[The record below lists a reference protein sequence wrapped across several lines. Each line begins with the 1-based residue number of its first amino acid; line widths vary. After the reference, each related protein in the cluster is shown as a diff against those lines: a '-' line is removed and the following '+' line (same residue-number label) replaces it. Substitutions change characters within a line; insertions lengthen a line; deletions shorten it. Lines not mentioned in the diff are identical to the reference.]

1 MDLEWR
7 KFYRLLG
14 TMPLEQSLFF
24 APQYLAIQEGGDPNN
39 PDEPPE
45 GWWKEEFDRRR
56 GRRRDRVPTTI
67 DQMMGDQQRIARN
80 DGTSNDR

>member
-24 APQYLAIQEGGDPNN
+24 APQYLAIQEGGDTNN

-45 GWWKEEFDRRR
+45 GWWKEELDKRR
-56 GRRRDRVPTTI
+56 GRSNKERVATSI
-67 DQMMGDQQRIARN
+67 DSMIQDQKDRIAK
-80 DGTSNDR
+80 DE